1 MSVPA
6 MDVAVV
12 TGGHPF
18 DENGFADLL
27 RALRADGIHAHLQD
41 LADFVQAPTE
51 VRRAYRAVLF
61 YFFPQADPDP
71 LTAAALADLLST
83 GQGVV
88 VLHHA
93 LLAYPGWAVWDAV
106 VGAGGSGTFTYHPG
120 RRLAVAVAAP
130 AHAITTGARG
140 WEMTDETYGMAFS
153 EGASAS
159 TPLLV
164 TDHPE
169 SMRCIGWARRC
180 GSSRVVCLQSGHDA
194 GAWAMAG
201 FQRVLARGIVWSAGD
216 DVG

>member
-1 MSVPA
+1 MSVAA
-6 MDVAVV
+6 MEVAVV

-18 DENGFADLL
+18 DEAGFADLL
-27 RALRADGIHAHLQD
+27 RVLRADGINAQVQD
-41 LADFVQAPTE
+41 IDDFVHAPTA

-71 LTAAALADLLST
+71 SVAAAWEDLLST

-106 VGAGGSGTFTYHPG
+106 VGAGGRGTFTYHPG
-120 RRLAVAVAAP
+120 RRIAVTIPEP
-130 AHAITTGARG
+130 AHAITCGVRG
-140 WEMTDETYGMAFS
+140 WEMTDETYCMAFS
-153 EGASAS
+153 EAASAS

-180 GSSRVVCLQSGHDA
+180 RSSRVVCLQSGHDA

-201 FQRVLARGIVWSAGD
+201 FQRVLARGIAWSAG
-216 DVG
+216 G